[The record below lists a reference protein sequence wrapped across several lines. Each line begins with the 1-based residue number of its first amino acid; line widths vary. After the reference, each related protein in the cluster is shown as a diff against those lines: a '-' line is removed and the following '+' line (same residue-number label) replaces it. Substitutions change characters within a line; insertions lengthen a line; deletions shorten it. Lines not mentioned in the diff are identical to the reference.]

1 VQALDESGR
10 SMFAVS
16 FAGAEVD
23 HLPGERT
30 FAFAIPLPA
39 SGARAAT
46 LRLLSGMQEV
56 ARRSRPLSPTA
67 GGAST
72 NRVTSPSRLVSLG
85 WQRSRLE
92 WDAKTYP
99 GAMVRDAATGQV
111 LAFLAGGS
119 GEVDASREIEVLL
132 STGVT
137 SMKQRFRVSA
147 R

>member
-1 VQALDESGR
+1 MQALDASGR

-39 SGARAAT
+39 SGARPAT
-46 LRLLSGMQEV
+46 LRLLDGPREL
-56 ARRSRPLSPTA
+56 ARRSRPLSPA
-67 GGAST
+67 ANT
-72 NRVTSPSRLVSLG
+72 NAVASPSRLVLLG
-85 WQRSRLE
+85 AQRARLE

-111 LAFLAGGS
+111 LAFLSGGS
-119 GEVDASREIEVLL
+119 GEIAASHEVEVLL
-132 STGVT
+132 STGVG
-137 SMKQRFRVSA
+137 SLKSRV
-147 R
+147 RPQ